1 MTTDFKF
8 EDKVKVMVNIPKFKI
23 ESSHDLKDVL
33 KALGMNSMFNDG
45 SADFSD
51 MTRKS
56 QLSVSSVVQV
66 TSDP

>member
-1 MTTDFKF
+1 
-8 EDKVKVMVNIPKFKI
+8 MVNIPKFKI

-66 TSDP
+66 TLDP